1 MWILAGGVL
10 PRKPHQLNDR
20 LLGLKLDWR
29 RPIQSD
35 RSEKGLG
42 YRNFTACAG

>member
-10 PRKPHQLNDR
+10 PPKPHQLNDR
-20 LLGLKLDWR
+20 ALGLKLAWR

-35 RSEKGLG
+35 QSEMGLG
-42 YRNFTACAG
+42 